1 MYGIFLVISLH
12 IALNIHHLLKSSL
25 VLILASLVTQM
36 VMNLPTMQKTQVQP
50 LGQEDLVENR
60 MATYQFEQSVENL

>member
-1 MYGIFLVISLH
+1 MYGFFLVISLH

-60 MATYQFEQSVENL
+60 MATYQFVQSVENL